1 MADKPPYKLKIKI
14 DSARADALADAF
26 KAIQEIVGDNE
37 AMTGDHATVITLEAH
52 TEAPLV
58 AVREAFERFAT
69 VITLEAH
76 TEAPLVAVREAFER
90 FLWHHPVGMECK
102 IGLESPG
109 VRPEMA
115 ATLRSTPMER
125 EWQKFADDYGTEV
138 RGSVLGQKVDVKPR
152 TA

>member
-26 KAIQEIVGDNE
+26 AAIREIIGETEVI
-37 AMTGDHATVITLEAH
+37 GDHATTITLESF
-52 TEAPLV
+52 TEAPLLDIR
-58 AVREAFERFAT
+58 AQ
-69 VITLEAH
+69 
-76 TEAPLVAVREAFER
+76 FER
-90 FLWHHPVGMECK
+90 FLWHHKIGMECK

-115 ATLRSTPMER
+115 ETLRATPMER
-125 EWQKFADDYGTEV
+125 EWQKFADANNAEV
-138 RGSVLGQKVDVKPR
+138 RGSMMGQSVNVKPR